1 MLVDS
6 AIVGLGSYIVNA
18 STMSY
23 IVQRKHRFYVVAYD
37 GLDPLTGRE
46 RRRWHPAGSD
56 RREAEALAGRLQVD
70 RAGSPPARGG
80 PIRLDDFLRAT
91 WLPHKRRQVRATT
104 AYRYAWFV
112 EHYIAPALGHVP
124 LRRLRADHL
133 DDLYERLAT
142 TGGRGGDGLAP
153 KTVLEV
159 HMIVRA
165 ALDVAVH
172 RRLLDHNVAHS
183 AHGRRRRAATTPA
196 RSWSAD
202 ELAMFLIAA
211 RRQRLY
217 PTLHLA
223 AHTGMRRGEI
233 VGLKW
238 TDLDRCTR
246 RVSVRRTLQ
255 SLAGRPVEFDVK
267 TRTSRRSVDLDPATI
282 TELDRWR
289 RRLRLDDLPYGP
301 DDWMFCNR
309 SGRFLNPESIS
320 QLFDRIVR
328 RADIPRT
335 RFHDLRHT
343 HASLLVA
350 NGVPIK
356 VVTERL
362 GHAHPGFTMHTYQHL
377 LPGMSAA
384 AAEQFATLVATAG
397 GRRLPAEAARTI
409 RSASAWPSRPVDIAG
424 DVPIDATKAQAP

>member
-1 MLVDS
+1 
-6 AIVGLGSYIVNA
+6 
-18 STMSY
+18 MSY
-23 IVQRKHRFYVVAYD
+23 IVQRSDRFYVVAYD

-46 RRRWHPAGSD
+46 RRRWHAVGSD
-56 RREAEALAGRLQVD
+56 RAEAEQLAERLQVD
-70 RAGSPPARGG
+70 RAGVPPARGG
-80 PIRLDDFLRAT
+80 PVRLDDFLRST

-104 AYRYAWFV
+104 AYRYAWFL
-112 EHYIAPALGHVP
+112 EHYLAPAIGHVP

-133 DDLYERLAT
+133 DTLYEQLAT
-142 TGGRGGDGLAP
+142 TGGRHGDGLAP

-165 ALDVAVH
+165 ALDLAVQ

-183 AHGRRRRAATTPA
+183 GHGRRRHAQISPA
-196 RSWSAD
+196 RAWSAS
-202 ELAMFLIAA
+202 ELAAFLSAA

-217 PTLHLA
+217 PALHLA
-223 AHTGMRRGEI
+223 AYTGMRRGEL

-238 TDLDRCTR
+238 ADLDRATR
-246 RVSVRRTLQ
+246 RVSVRRTVQ

-267 TRTSRRSVDLDPATI
+267 TRTSRRCIDLDPATI

-289 RRLRLDDLPYGP
+289 RRLRVDDLPHDL

-309 SGRFLNPESIS
+309 RGRFINPESLS
-320 QLFDRIVR
+320 QLFDRIVQR
-328 RADIPRT
+328 SELPRM

-377 LPGMSAA
+377 LPGMSAT
-384 AAEQFATLVATAG
+384 AAEQFANLVATA
-397 GRRLPAEAARTI
+397 
-409 RSASAWPSRPVDIAG
+409 SR
-424 DVPIDATKAQAP
+424 